1 RSLQVKISAI
11 GEQMDLRITFRDL
24 RQPLAEFAI
33 KESHH
38 LAHSLQGKSL
48 ASQPAD
54 EGDLGKL
61 THRIQA
67 AVTFAIGSNDTA
79 LVPPLQLAC
88 SDSRQC
94 DDFPR
99 CEAILHFHP
108 KMFET
113 ISVQNVS
120 AILGMASCG
129 SSKEM
134 KGLVTKRVPG
144 ERSGTAISGELRS
157 SADKLNNL
165 ELIAFLERGIR
176 PSVSGH
182 DVAVEFNSD
191 PVGLHAKRFDESS
204 KRGNGCFE
212 RALFPVDLEFHA

>member
-1 RSLQVKISAI
+1 
-11 GEQMDLRITFRDL
+11 MDLRITFHDL
-24 RQPLAEFAI
+24 RQPPAEFAI
-33 KESHH
+33 QESHH

-48 ASQPAD
+48 ASQLAD

-67 AVTFAIGSNDTA
+67 AVAFAIGSNHTA

-88 SDSRQC
+88 GDSRQR
-94 DDFPR
+94 DDVSR

-113 ISVQNVS
+113 IPVQNVS

-134 KGLVTKRVPG
+134 KGLVTKRVPV
-144 ERSGTAISGELRS
+144 ERPENHDFRESRS

-165 ELIAFLERGIR
+165 ELIAFLERGVR

-191 PVGLHAKRFDESS
+191 PVGLHAKQFDESS
-204 KRGNGCFE
+204 KRGNGCIE
-212 RALFPVDLEFHA
+212 